1 MWNIKFVLK
10 SLKKSFSI
18 TFINIIGFSLG
29 LCVTFF
35 LIQYLLNEYSY
46 DSFQKDKDRIF
57 RVAVKSYQKDK
68 FEDETYVYTSEMGT
82 ALKQDFPGV
91 EQYATISYP
100 KSDIFYYNN
109 SPFKIEHYRYASSG
123 FFQLFSFNLKEGDPQ
138 KALENPY
145 SLVVTEKLA
154 ESLFGN
160 HDPVGKQL
168 ILNDQNYTITGVAAD
183 PPKNTDVR
191 FNMLISFS
199 TRYKQKNVY
208 MGWNGGN
215 QYIHYIKLVSGTDIT
230 TLSAKADTFMWKYIN
245 KDYEKVNIKDEIY
258 FQPLPDIHLH
268 HNADSGWLRTSILT
282 FSMIALM
289 LLVVVIINFINLFI
303 ANAGKQLKTM
313 GLVKIH
319 GASRS
324 RTIKYLLTEIA
335 VLISVSIL
343 IALALVSLFHPWFEQ
358 LAGKPIPTIAE
369 SGFAYALLIVCT
381 ILIVTLLSAF
391 FPSLFISSVQPSK
404 IIKNN
409 VAVGKSGKTLKNGLV
424 VFQFF
429 ISILLIVA
437 TLTLQKQIR
446 FMQGFNSGY
455 DKENVLILPL
465 QTSELRKKA
474 DLLKQEIAK
483 ISGVKNSCAVSEVP
497 YDGLTS
503 NGYFPEGK
511 ATPELINV
519 IDVDEDFLSMLNI
532 SVTKGENFSQEM
544 GTDDNAYLVNEAL
557 VKKMGWDDPIGKTIR
572 RGGVHP
578 IIGVVKDFNFASL
591 RSSILP
597 LIITNKSWDGYFNY
611 LLVKTSGTNISETIK
626 EIAEKWENVVPNSLF
641 EYSFLDQQFD
651 QAYRIELSIQR
662 LVQFFSVVTILIA
675 LLGLLGL
682 SKFSIDN
689 RVKEI
694 GVRKVNG
701 ATISEILMLLNKNYV
716 ALIVTAFGLAVPL
729 SWFVMNKL
737 LENFAYKTG
746 LSWWIFALAGIL
758 ALGIALLTVS
768 WQSWRAATR
777 NPVEALRYE

>member
-18 TFINIIGFSLG
+18 TFINIVGFSLG

-46 DSFQKDKDRIF
+46 DSFQKDKNRIY
-57 RVAVKSYQKDK
+57 RVAVKSYQKNK
-68 FEDETYVYTSEMGT
+68 FEDETYVYTSEMGA
-82 ALKQDFPGV
+82 ALKQDFPDV
-91 EQYATISYP
+91 EEYATISYP
-100 KSDIFYYNN
+100 KSDIFYCNN
-109 SPFKIEHYRYASSG
+109 SPFKIEQYRYVSTG

-138 KALENPY
+138 KVLENPY
-145 SLVVTEKLA
+145 SVVLTEKLA
-154 ESLFGN
+154 ENLFGKQ
-160 HDPVGKQL
+160 DPVGKQL
-168 ILNDQNYTITGVAAD
+168 VLDDENYTITGIASN

-191 FNMLISFS
+191 FNMLVSFS
-199 TRYKQKNVY
+199 TRYKQKNVF

-215 QYIHYIKLVSGTDIT
+215 QYIHYIKLIQGTNIAA
-230 TLSAKADTFMWKYIN
+230 LSNKTDPFMWKYIN
-245 KDYEKVNIKDEIY
+245 KDYESVNIKDEIY
-258 FQPLPDIHLH
+258 FQPLPEIHLH
-268 HNADSGWLRTSILT
+268 HNADSAWLRTSMLV
-282 FSMIALM
+282 FSIIAIM
-289 LLVVVIINFINLFI
+289 LLIVVIINFINLFI

-324 RTIKYLLTEIA
+324 QTIKYLLTEIA
-335 VLISVSIL
+335 VLIFVSIL
-343 IALALVSLFHPWFEQ
+343 IALTLVSLFHPWFEQ
-358 LAGKPIPTIAE
+358 LAGKPVPTIAE
-369 SGFAYALLIVCT
+369 SDFSFFLLIVFI
-381 ILIVTLLSAF
+381 ILIITLLSAL

-409 VAVGKSGKTLKNGLV
+409 VVVGKSGKTLKNGLV

-437 TLTLQKQIR
+437 TLSLQKQIR
-446 FMQGFNSGY
+446 FMQRYNSGY

-483 ISGVKNSCAVSEVP
+483 ISGVKSSCAVSEVP

-511 ATPELINV
+511 TTPEMINV
-519 IDVDEDFLSMLNI
+519 IDVDEDFLSLLNI

-544 GTDDNAYLVNEAL
+544 AKDDNAYLVNEAL
-557 VKKMGWDDPIGKTIR
+557 VRKMGWDDPIGKTIR

-578 IIGVVKDFNFASL
+578 VIGVVKDFNFASL
-591 RSSILP
+591 RSSIQP

-611 LLVKTSGTNISETIK
+611 LLVKTSGNSITETIK
-626 EIAEKWENVVPNSLF
+626 GIAGKWENIAPNSLF
-641 EYSFLDQQFD
+641 EYSFLDLQFD
-651 QAYRIELSIQR
+651 QAYQIELSIQK
-662 LVQFFSVVTILIA
+662 LFQAFSILTILIA

-682 SKFSIDN
+682 SKFSIDS
-689 RVKEI
+689 RIKEI

-716 ALIVTAFGLAVPL
+716 ALIVAAFGLAAPL
-729 SWFVMNKL
+729 SWFIMKKL
-737 LENFAYKTG
+737 LENFAYKTA
-746 LSWWIFALAGIL
+746 LSWWIFALAGLL

-768 WQSWRAATR
+768 FQSFKAAAR

>member
-10 SLKKSFSI
+10 SFKKSFSI
-18 TFINIIGFSLG
+18 TLINIIGFSLG

-46 DSFQKDKDRIF
+46 NSFQKDKQRVF
-57 RVAVKSYQKDK
+57 RVAIKSYQKDK
-68 FEDETYVYTSEMGT
+68 FEDETYVYTSEIGT
-82 ALKQDFPGV
+82 ALKQDFPDID
-91 EQYATISYP
+91 QYTTISYP
-100 KSDIFYYNN
+100 KSDIFTYNN
-109 SPFKIEHYRYASSG
+109 SPFKIENYLYASSG
-123 FFQLFSFNLKEGDPQ
+123 FFQLFSFNLKEGDMQ
-138 KALENPY
+138 KVLENPY
-145 SLVVTEKLA
+145 SVVVTEKLA

-160 HDPVGKQL
+160 HDPVGQQL
-168 ILNDQNYTITGVAAD
+168 VLDDENYTITGVAAN
-183 PPKNTDVR
+183 PPKNSDIR
-191 FNMLISFS
+191 FNMLISLS

-215 QYIHYIKLVSGTDIT
+215 QYIHFIKLVPGTNIAA
-230 TLSAKADTFMWKYIN
+230 LSEKTDPFMWKYIN

-258 FQPLPDIHLH
+258 FQPLPEIHLH
-268 HNADSGWLRTSILT
+268 YNADSASLRISMLV
-282 FSMIALM
+282 FSMIAIM

-358 LAGKPIPTIAE
+358 LAGKSIPTLAE
-369 SGFAYALLIVCT
+369 SGSVYALLIVFI
-381 ILIVTLLSAF
+381 ILVVTLLSAL
-391 FPSLFISSVQPSK
+391 FPSLLISSVQPSK
-404 IIKNN
+404 IIKND
-409 VAVGKSGKTLKNGLV
+409 VVVGKSGKKLKNGLV

-437 TLTLQKQIR
+437 TLTLQKQIH
-446 FMQGFNSGY
+446 FMQRFNSGY
-455 DKENVLILPL
+455 DRENVLILPL
-465 QTSELRKKA
+465 QTSELRQKA
-474 DLLKQEIAK
+474 GLLKQELAK

-511 ATPELINV
+511 TTPEMINV
-519 IDVDEDFLSMLNI
+519 IDVDEDFLSLLNI
-532 SVTKGENFSQEM
+532 SVTKGENFSKEIA
-544 GTDDNAYLVNEAL
+544 TDDNAYLVNETL
-557 VKKMGWDDPIGKTIR
+557 VKKMGWDDPVGKTIR

-578 IIGVVKDFNFASL
+578 VIGVVKDFNFASL
-591 RSSILP
+591 RSAIQP

-611 LLVKTSGTNISETIK
+611 LLVKTRSNNISETIK
-626 EIAEKWENVVPNSLF
+626 EIAEKWENVSPNSLF

-651 QAYRIELSIQR
+651 QAYRIELSIQK
-662 LVQFFSVVTILIA
+662 LFKSFSILTILIA

-682 SKFSIDN
+682 SKFSIDS

-716 ALIVTAFGLAVPL
+716 ALIVIAFGLAAPL
-729 SWFVMNKL
+729 GWFIMNML
-737 LENFAYKTG
+737 LENFAYKTA
-746 LSWWIFALAGIL
+746 LSWWIFALAGLL

-768 WQSWRAATR
+768 FQSYKAASK
-777 NPVEALRYE
+777 NPIESLRYE

>member
-18 TFINIIGFSLG
+18 TLINIIGFSLG
-29 LCVTFF
+29 LCVAFF
-35 LIQYLLNEYSY
+35 LIQYLLNEYTY
-46 DSFQKDKDRIF
+46 ESFQKDRNRIF
-57 RVAVKSYQKDK
+57 RVAVKSFQKDK
-68 FEDETYVYTSEMGT
+68 FEDETYVYTSEVGI
-82 ALKQDFPGV
+82 ALKQDFPEV
-91 EQYATISYP
+91 EQYATVSYP
-100 KSDIFYYNN
+100 KSDIFSYNN
-109 SPFKIEHYRYASSG
+109 SPFKIERYLYASSG
-123 FFQLFSFNLKEGDPQ
+123 FFQLFSFHLKEGDPQ
-138 KALENPY
+138 NVLENPY
-145 SLVVTEKLA
+145 SVVVTEKLA
-154 ESLFGN
+154 ENLFGN
-160 HDPVGKQL
+160 HDPVGQQL
-168 ILNDQNYTITGVAAD
+168 IFNDENYTITGVAAN
-183 PPKNTDVR
+183 PPKNSDIR

-208 MGWNGGN
+208 MGWKGGN
-215 QYIHYIKLVSGTDIT
+215 QYIHFIKLVPGTNIAALNEKTD
-230 TLSAKADTFMWKYIN
+230 LFMWKYIN
-245 KDYEKVNIKDEIY
+245 KEYESVNIKDELY
-258 FQPLPDIHLH
+258 FQPLPQIHLH
-268 HNADSGWLRTSILT
+268 YNADSDALRGSMLV

-319 GASRS
+319 GASRAQ
-324 RTIKYLLTEIA
+324 TIKYLLTEIA

-343 IALALVSLFHPWFEQ
+343 IALALVSLFHSGFEQ
-358 LAGKPIPTIAE
+358 LAAKPIPTLVE
-369 SGFAYALLIVCT
+369 SGFAYFLLIVSI
-381 ILIVTLLSAF
+381 ILVVTLLSAL
-391 FPSLFISSVQPSK
+391 FPSLLISSVQPSK

-409 VAVGKSGKTLKNGLV
+409 VVVGKSGKMLKNGLV

-429 ISILLIVA
+429 ISILLIVS

-446 FMQGFNSGY
+446 FMQQFNSGY
-455 DKENVLILPL
+455 DKENVLILSLHTP
-465 QTSELRKKA
+465 ELRQKV
-474 DLLKQEIAK
+474 DLLKQEISK
-483 ISGVKNSCAVSEVP
+483 ISDVKNSCAVSEVP

-511 ATPELINV
+511 TTPEMINV
-519 IDVDEDFLSMLNI
+519 IDVDEDFLSLLNI
-532 SVTKGENFSQEM
+532 SITKGENFSQEM

-572 RGGVHP
+572 RGGLHP
-578 IIGVVKDFNFASL
+578 VIGVVKDFNFASL
-591 RSSILP
+591 RSSIQP

-611 LLVKTSGTNISETIK
+611 LLVKTSSNNLSETIK
-626 EIAEKWENVVPNSLF
+626 EIAGKWENIAPNSLF

-651 QAYRIELSIQR
+651 EAYRIELSIQK
-662 LVQFFSVVTILIA
+662 LFQFFSIITILIA

-682 SKFSIDN
+682 SKFSIDS

-701 ATISEILMLLNKNYV
+701 ATIREILMLLNKNYV
-716 ALIVTAFGLAVPL
+716 ALIVTAFGLATPL
-729 SWFVMNKL
+729 GWFVMNRL
-737 LENFAYKTG
+737 LEYYAYKTN
-746 LSWWIFALAGIL
+746 LSWWIFALAGLL